1 MIRTRIAPSPTG
13 YAHVGTA
20 YVCLLNY
27 AFTRKNGGKF
37 ILRLDDT
44 DQKRHVE
51 GAEEAIY
58 TNLHWLGFDWDE
70 GSDVGGEYGP
80 YRPSEKLE
88 YYKKKAQELLD
99 RGLAF
104 EDEGA
109 IRFKNQGD
117 DQEWNDLIHGNIKF
131 PGGEVTDFVI
141 IKSDGFPT
149 YNFNTV
155 IDDIDMQITHVIR
168 GEEHIS
174 NTPRQLALYKA
185 FGASIPEFAH
195 FPTLR
200 NADRKKLSKRRDPVD
215 LGLYRREGY
224 LPEALVN
231 FLGQMGWSHPDGRE
245 IFSLKEFVEVF
256 DIKRVRK
263 AGPIF
268 DTKKLDFINGTYIRN
283 TPDNE
288 LAEMMNQFISRKTD
302 PEFLR
307 QIAPLI
313 KERIFKLADVEP
325 LITFFWEEPKIS
337 RELFEDPRA
346 NIYVTSAINA
356 LSSVEV
362 WDLENVNSALS
373 KMIEEKGFKV
383 GDFYMNMRLSIA
395 GGRIS
400 PPINESMII
409 LGKDVV
415 LRRLEIAQKELL
427 ETVSDFSD

>member
-1 MIRTRIAPSPTG
+1 MVRTRIAPSPTG

-27 AFTRKNGGKF
+27 AFTRKNGGQL

-44 DQKRHVE
+44 DQKRHVL

-58 TNLHWLGFDWDE
+58 SGLHWLGFDWDE
-70 GSDVGGEYGP
+70 GADIGGDYGP

-88 YYKKKAQELLD
+88 YYRQKAQELLD

-104 EDEGA
+104 EDAGA

-131 PGGEVTDFVI
+131 PGGETTDFVI

-155 IDDIDMQITHVIR
+155 IDDIDMKITHVIR

-185 FGASIPEFAH
+185 FNAPTPEFAH

-200 NADRKKLSKRRDPVD
+200 NSDRKKLSKRRDPVD
-215 LGLYRREGY
+215 LRLYREGGY

-231 FLGQMGWSHPDGRE
+231 FLGQMGWSHPEGKE
-245 IFSLKEFVEVF
+245 IFTLEEFVEVF
-256 DIKRVRK
+256 DLKRVRK
-263 AGPIF
+263 AGPIL

-283 TPDNE
+283 TPDE
-288 LAEMMNQFISRKTD
+288 KLAEMINPYISHSVT

-313 KERIFKLADVEP
+313 KERIFRLSEVEP
-325 LITFFWEEPKIS
+325 LISFFWEEPKIS
-337 RELFEDPRA
+337 KELFEHDPKGAPA
-346 NIYVTSAINA
+346 NLFITAALVT

-373 KMIEEKGFKV
+373 KLIEEKEFKT
-383 GDFYMNMRLSIA
+383 GDFYMNMRLAIA
-395 GGRIS
+395 GRRIT

-409 LGKDVV
+409 LGKDTVMH
-415 LRRLEIAQKELL
+415 RLEVAQKELI
-427 ETVSDFSD
+427 